1 MSIDSNYLS
10 GYQYAT
16 AMVQK
21 FPKKWNRFGIFTYQ
35 NGPLWETKGIFL
47 SPEQL
52 LLALAFRERANQ
64 VPTILFIDANREHSF
79 SLRSTIGLAAFQ
91 HLIHIEESNL
101 PIFRFGEGPTDQN
114 NSLSQLRIDLEWLG
128 GNPAAIVKVIE
139 DISPLEKTANI
150 ETLEKKEDLAK
161 IENIASLLQE
171 ILGPPSITDDVREK
185 LRKGKDTGKEAAG
198 IASAAV
204 QAAVNPT
211 LLLFRGAKYVY
222 AFAKL
227 LSNRR
232 TGDRKEMLSE
242 WQESIETAYQPEE
255 IAKFVGRDSSFE
267 KFFSVLKK
275 EGIAIILN
283 YTYDSYYDVFIPALI
298 TQIRN
303 QWEGPSGEGI
313 ALLDGAAYLLKS
325 RYAEELVLGLAEFS
339 SAWRTVSFVHT
350 YDPPEEARLN
360 EITRRFVQEAAVIFD
375 VAPEHFEF
383 AFQSLAVS
391 QRAWLL
397 RRFEEIA
404 KLHQRKKLGYLTY
417 DQDYQTPW
425 SLRDVRPSAR
435 QWLTE
440 RIRATREAL
449 SSLTSTT
456 KDFLDDILGE
466 KGMPKSDQE
475 KGDRT
480 GSESS
485 NN

>member
-1 MSIDSNYLS
+1 MSIDPSYLA
-10 GYQYAT
+10 GYQYAS

-35 NGPLWETKGIFL
+35 NGPLWETNGIFL

-52 LLALAFRERANQ
+52 LLALAIRERENQ
-64 VPTILFIDANREHSF
+64 VPIILFIDANRDHAL
-79 SLRSTIGLAAFQ
+79 SLSTPIGLAAFQ
-91 HLIHIEESNL
+91 HLIQMDESPL
-101 PIFRFGEGPTDQN
+101 PIFRFGEGSTEQINLLP
-114 NSLSQLRIDLEWLG
+114 QLRIDLQWLG
-128 GNPAAIVKVIE
+128 KNPAALAKVIE

-150 ETLEKKEDLAK
+150 EHLEKKEDLAK
-161 IENIASLLQE
+161 IENIANLLQK
-171 ILGPPSITDDVREK
+171 ILGPPTISDDVREK
-185 LRKGKDTGKEAAG
+185 MQKSTDTGKEAAS

-232 TGDRKEMLSE
+232 TGDRKQMLSQ
-242 WQESIETAYQPEE
+242 WQESIQNAYQPEE
-255 IAKFVGRDSSFE
+255 VEKFVGKDSNFE
-267 KFFSVLKK
+267 RFFTALK
-275 EGIAIILN
+275 ENGIGVILN
-283 YTYDSYYDVFIPALI
+283 YTYDSYYDVFVPALL

-303 QWEGPSGEGI
+303 QWKGASGEGI
-313 ALLDGAAYLLKS
+313 ALLDGASYLLKS
-325 RYAEELVLGLAEFS
+325 RYAEDLVLGLAEYTP
-339 SAWRTVSFVHT
+339 AWRTVSFVHT

-360 EITRRFVQEAAVIFD
+360 ELTRQFVQEAAVIFD
-375 VAPEHFEF
+375 VAPKHFEF
-383 AFQSLAVS
+383 AFHNLAVS

-404 KLHQRKKLGYLTY
+404 KLQQRKKLGYLTY
-417 DQDYQTPW
+417 DQSYRTPW
-425 SLRDVRPSAR
+425 SLREVRPTPR

-456 KDFLDDILGE
+456 KDLLDDILGE
-466 KGMPKSDQE
+466 KNMPKSNQE
-475 KGDRT
+475 EGEED
-480 GSESS
+480 E
-485 NN
+485 